1 MAAAPLPAMQILT
14 FTVGERRLGLPAA
27 QVREILSMPRISRV
41 PHAPDALLGVANMRG
56 TVIAVICVGR
66 LIGQE
71 ESESQRVIVVDADG
85 LVGLAVTSV
94 AQLAD
99 QRAVHDVSLL
109 DVAELVAQ
117 AVPEKRQR
125 ESSGRVIALA
135 SRAARQDTLAL
146 VAFTISDQAF
156 ALPLSN
162 IDKIMRV
169 PDDIARMPHADD
181 VVIGTMPLQ
190 GNLLPLLSLAAL
202 LTLPIRPAD
211 HHARILVVRI
221 GTHRVGLLVDAM
233 QSVVRVAETDIDSV
247 PQVLNRG
254 GAEARIQAIC
264 RLGEGKGLLSVLAT
278 DQLLRE
284 DIMARLLQGDGKE
297 QGNMTGGAASERCE
311 RFLLF
316 RIGDD
321 SFGLPL
327 DAVDEVV
334 PLPPRLT
341 PLPKAPDFVQGVMNV
356 RGHVIPVID
365 QARRFNGTAVGSAK
379 PRVIVVRIGALT
391 AGFIVDA
398 VSEIAQVPES
408 ALHEAPDLG
417 AEGTRV
423 FERVAT
429 LGGRDDLVLI
439 VNPRELLDRAAQD
452 LLTRLSKKGV
462 TKAP

>member
-1 MAAAPLPAMQILT
+1 MQLLT
-14 FTVGERRLGLPAA
+14 FTVGERRLGLPAV

-56 TVIAVICVGR
+56 TVIPVISVGR

-85 LVGLAVTSV
+85 LVGLAVKGV
-94 AQLAD
+94 AQLVD
-99 QRAVHDVSLL
+99 QRAGDDVSML

-117 AVPEKRQR
+117 AVHAKRQHQ
-125 ESSGRVIALA
+125 SGGRVIALA
-135 SRAARQDTLAL
+135 SRAARQDTVPL
-146 VAFTISDQAF
+146 VVFTISDQAF

-181 VVIGTMPLQ
+181 VVIGAMPLQ
-190 GNLLPLLSLAAL
+190 GAVLPLLSLAAL
-202 LTLPIRPAD
+202 LALPIRPAD
-211 HHARILVVRI
+211 HHARVLVARI

-233 QSVVRVAETDIDSV
+233 QSVVRVAETDIDPV
-247 PQVLNRG
+247 PHVLNRG

-264 RLGEGKGLLSVLAT
+264 RLGEDKGLLSVLAT

-284 DIMARLLQGDGKE
+284 DITARLLQGDGKE
-297 QGNMTGGAASERCE
+297 KGDMTGGAASERSE

-321 SFGLPL
+321 SFGLPI
-327 DAVDEVV
+327 DAVEEVV

-341 PLPKAPDFVQGVMNV
+341 PLPKAPNFVQGVMNV
-356 RGHVIPVID
+356 RGQVIPIID
-365 QARRFNGTAVGSAK
+365 QARRFNGTAIESAK
-379 PRVIVVRIGALT
+379 PRVIVVRIGTLT

-398 VSEIAQVPES
+398 VSEIVQVPES

-417 AEGTRV
+417 TEGARV
-423 FERVAT
+423 FDRVAAI
-429 LGGRDDLVLI
+429 GGRDGLVLI
-439 VNPRELLDRAAQD
+439 VSPRELLDRAEQD
-452 LLTRLSKKGV
+452 LLTKLGKKGV